1 MRAALL
7 IPALFPALLAA
18 LPARADRV
26 EPLRVI
32 RPQEIIAP
40 EDVILRE
47 APRQGGL
54 TLDAVIG
61 REARVALYPGR
72 PIREG
77 DIGTPA
83 IIERNQVVP
92 LVYVRGALRIETE
105 GRALSRAGPGD
116 DVRVMNLASRATVT
130 GRVTATGLIEVS
142 Q

>member
-7 IPALFPALLAA
+7 ILALAAA
-18 LPARADRV
+18 LPARADLI
-26 EPLRVI
+26 EPVRVI

-47 APRQGGL
+47 GRQSGGV

-72 PIREG
+72 PIRAG

-83 IIERNQVVP
+83 VVERNQVVP
-92 LVYVRGALRIETE
+92 LVYVRGGLRIVTE
-105 GRALSRAGPGD
+105 GRALARAGPGD
-116 DVRVMNLASRATVT
+116 YVRAMNLGSRATVT
-130 GRVTATGLIEVS
+130 GRVTASGRIEVS
-142 Q
+142 R

>member
-7 IPALFPALLAA
+7 LLTLMVA

-26 EPLRVI
+26 EPVRVI

-47 APRQGGL
+47 GPPAGRL
-54 TLDAVIG
+54 ALDEVIG

-72 PIREG
+72 AIRAG

-83 IIERNQVVP
+83 VIERNQLVP
-92 LVYVRGALRIETE
+92 LVYMHGGLRIKTE
-105 GRALSRAGPGD
+105 GRAMARAGAGEY
-116 DVRVMNLASRATVT
+116 VRVMNLSSRATVI
-130 GRVTATGLIEVS
+130 GRVTASGRIEVS
-142 Q
+142 R